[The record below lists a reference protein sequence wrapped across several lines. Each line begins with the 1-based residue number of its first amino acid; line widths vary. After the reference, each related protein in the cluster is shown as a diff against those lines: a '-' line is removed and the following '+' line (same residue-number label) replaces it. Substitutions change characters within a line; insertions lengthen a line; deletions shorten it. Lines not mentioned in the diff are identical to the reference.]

1 MRKVS
6 LLLAI
11 GTMITVVVARPSA
24 ALPGSWRDS
33 NTTRVVARQSAPA
46 TPSKSAD
53 KKEADCGC
61 EVKAPPDVLAIVNGV
76 KVMIKDVDEPIK
88 DRVLALQN
96 QVIEARKHQLDVE
109 INARLLEGEA
119 ARLGTTEDKLLE
131 REVATKI
138 KQPTEA
144 DARTFYE

>member
-1 MRKVS
+1 M
-6 LLLAI
+6 
-11 GTMITVVVARPSA
+11 
-24 ALPGSWRDS
+24 
-33 NTTRVVARQSAPA
+33 
-46 TPSKSAD
+46 
-53 KKEADCGC
+53 
-61 EVKAPPDVLAIVNGV
+61 VNGV

-88 DRVLALQN
+88 DRVLTLQN

-144 DARTFYE
+144 DARTFYEQNQSRIQGEFKDLKDQILGYLRNQSQEQEAKKFADR